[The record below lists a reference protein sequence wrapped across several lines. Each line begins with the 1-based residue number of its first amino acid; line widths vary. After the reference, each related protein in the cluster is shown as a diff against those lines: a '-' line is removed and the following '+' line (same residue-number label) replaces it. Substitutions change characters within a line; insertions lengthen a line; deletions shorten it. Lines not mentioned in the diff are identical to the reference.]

1 MSSRIMMSLWLVLM
15 ALVSPDNAN
24 AQWPAT
30 PTVGAPVCTA
40 TGSQDAPVVLDDG
53 SGGAWFAWIDRRG
66 GYPQARPYV
75 QHLSRYG
82 TPLLAL
88 DGVAV
93 SSANAST
100 DFPAL
105 SRRGTDGGVIVVWR
119 DFRADTAG
127 NLYAQALSASGELEW
142 GPQGVVVS
150 LGANHE
156 TTPVAVS
163 DGASGVIVAWRDDRA
178 GSNTDVRVQRLDA
191 NGVALWGVDGAAMGA
206 VPAVRSNPYLAAI
219 PGIPGSVVVGWTE
232 WLGTQSNAF
241 VQRLG
246 PDGASQ
252 WAATGVRLSSSNAYV
267 GLLGLTPDR
276 GGGVYAALQ
285 DGRSMNSWMQSYAQ
299 HVAGNGSVLW
309 AADGVALS
317 GATWPVYD
325 VLSCTDGND
334 GVFFAWRDYE
344 NGGYNGLFAA
354 HMDSLGSVLASG
366 LVERVVEGDG
376 WMGCSLAPGLE
387 GEALLAWNAPG
398 AQNFAISAQRI
409 DSAVHRQWP
418 LGGVTL
424 SNGTNVDYRPRIVP
438 DSRGGAIVGW
448 LAYSPTFASDA
459 YAQRVDRGGM
469 PGTASVPTP
478 PTTAHLTLSVAP
490 MPVRRGARVQV
501 RWTQSV
507 AGPARISVLDLS
519 GRRLAELPAAWR
531 GAGGCE
537 ATWDLRSAR
546 GESLRPGLYL
556 LQVES
561 AGRAA
566 SARLVVE

>member
-1 MSSRIMMSLWLVLM
+1 MSSRNWVWCCFVLM
-15 ALVSPDNAN
+15 ALLGPDNAN
-24 AQWPAT
+24 AQWPAA

-82 TPLLAL
+82 TPLLAI

-105 SRRGTDGGVIVVWR
+105 ARRGADGGVIVVWR

-127 NLYAQALSASGELEW
+127 NLYAQALSATGELEW
-142 GPQGVVVS
+142 APQGVIVS

-156 TTPVAVS
+156 TTPVALS
-163 DGASGVIVAWRDDRA
+163 DGASGAIVAWRDDRA
-178 GSNTDVRVQRLDA
+178 GSNTDIRAQRLDA
-191 NGVALWGVDGAAMGA
+191 NGSAMWDMDGVAMGA
-206 VPAVRSNPYLAAI
+206 VPAQRSNPNLAAI
-219 PGIPGSVVVGWTE
+219 PGAPGSVVVGWTE
-232 WLGTQSNAF
+232 LVGSQFNAF

-252 WAATGVRLSSSNAYV
+252 WVFTGVRLSSSNAYV
-267 GLLGLTPDR
+267 TLQGLTPDR
-276 GGGVYAALQ
+276 GGGVYATLL
-285 DGRSMNSWMQSYAQ
+285 DGRSLNTWMQAYVQ

-309 AADGVALS
+309 AADGVGLS

-325 VLSCTDGND
+325 VLSCTDGSD
-334 GVFFAWRDYE
+334 GVFFTWRAYE
-344 NGGYNGLFAA
+344 NNGYHRLFAA
-354 HMDSLGSVLASG
+354 HMDSLGGVLASAP
-366 LVERVVEGDG
+366 VERVGEGSG
-376 WMGCSLAPGLE
+376 WLGYSLSPGLE

-398 AQNFAISAQRI
+398 AQNYAIFAQRI
-409 DSAVHRQWP
+409 DSAVNRQWP
-418 LGGVTL
+418 QGGVTL
-424 SNGTNVDYRPRIVP
+424 SNSTNVDYHPRVVP
-438 DSRGGAIVGW
+438 DSRGGAIIGW
-448 LAYSPTFASDA
+448 LEYSPTYVSDI
-459 YAQRVDRGGM
+459 YAQRVDRDGM
-469 PGTASVPTP
+469 PGTAMVPTP
-478 PTTAHLTLSVAP
+478 PTAAHMALRVAP
-490 MPVRRGARVQV
+490 MPVRRGSQVQV

-507 AGPARISVLDLS
+507 AGSARVSVLDLS

-531 GAGGCE
+531 GSGECE
-537 ATWDLRSAR
+537 VTWDLRPAR
-546 GESLRPGLYL
+546 GATLRPGLYL

-561 AGRAA
+561 AGRSA